1 MQEKEK
7 IRVGILG
14 CANIAIRSL
23 IPAFFNHPKF
33 CLQAV
38 GSRDISKAK
47 TIAEQYKIEYCNYD
61 ELLEKENIDIIYMPL
76 PTGLHKEW
84 VIKSIEKGKHILCEK
99 SLGLSFKDVEEMVNV
114 AKINHKALIENF
126 QFQYH
131 SQQQFIKNI
140 LKQGE
145 LGEIRCFRSSFGF
158 PPFHDLNN
166 IRYSKSLGGGA
177 LLDAGAYT
185 IKATQFFLEDT
196 FTVTSAKSVKTKNH
210 EVDIYGGGFL
220 ESNSGQIAEI
230 AFGFDNF
237 YQCNIEIWGSK
248 GKLTANRVFTAPPDF
263 TPDVILE
270 TPQGMKQYQLPADN
284 HFDKMLDHVAESIE
298 QENYEMDYTVNCN
311 QALLIQ
317 QFKNISDGK

>member
-1 MQEKEK
+1 MKEK
-7 IRVGILG
+7 IGVGVLG

-23 IPAFFNHPKF
+23 MPAFFNHPEF

-38 GSRDISKAK
+38 GSRDVSKAK
-47 TIAEQYKIEYCNYD
+47 TIAAQYNIEYGNYD
-61 ELLEKENIDIIYMPL
+61 DLLENKTIDLIYVPL

-84 VIKSIEKGKHILCEK
+84 VVKSIEKGKHVLCEK
-99 SLGLSFKDVEEMVNV
+99 SLGLSLDEADEMINV
-114 AKINHKALIENF
+114 AKINHKALVENF

-140 LKQGE
+140 IKQGD

-158 PPFHDLNN
+158 PPFSDLNN

-185 IKATQFFLEDT
+185 IKAAQFFLEDT
-196 FTVTSAKSVKTKNH
+196 LNVTSAKLVKTSNY

-220 ESNSGQIAEI
+220 ESASGLITEI

-248 GKLTANRVFTAPPDF
+248 GKLSAGRVFTASPDF
-263 TPDVILE
+263 APDVIIE
-270 TPQGMKQYQLPADN
+270 TSQGTKKYQLPADN
-284 HFDKMLDHVAESIE
+284 HFDKMLDHVAESIKM
-298 QENYEMDYTVNCN
+298 ENYEPDYIANYN

-317 QFKNISDGK
+317 KFKDINDGK